1 MENKEVL
8 ELLEML
14 TAMVTEAWGVPLGND
29 RCIIERDKAL
39 SLLSEIKAK
48 LPGEMAEAKRIVG
61 VRDEYVGG
69 AKEEAEAMLRSARDR
84 AEELISE
91 QGIVKAAEM
100 RSREILANAERRT
113 RELYRIANAYVDSIL
128 TKTDEAVTASQTRVR
143 ETRDAFRTAAAG
155 LAKGGQPVEAQVKR
169 FGPEDQR

>member
-39 SLLSEIKAK
+39 SLLSEIKAR
-48 LPGEMAEAKRIVG
+48 LPGEVAEARRIVG

-69 AKEEAEAMLRSARDR
+69 AREEAEAMLKSAQAR
-84 AEELISE
+84 AQELISE
-91 QGIVKAAEM
+91 QAVVRAAEE
-100 RSREILANAERRT
+100 RSHEILAAAEKRT
-113 RELYRIANAYVDSIL
+113 RELYRIANAYVDQLL
-128 TKTDEAVTASQTRVR
+128 TKTDETISASLMRVR
-143 ETRDAFRTAAAG
+143 DTRDAFRTAAAG
-155 LAKGGQPVEAQVKR
+155 IAGGGKPVESQVQR
-169 FGPEDQR
+169 IDGEDMG